1 LQESDQ
7 LTGIKTPTSVF
18 PEIVGS

>member
-1 LQESDQ
+1 LLESDQ